1 MESGAHKSRG
11 AAAAGGGGGGEGA
24 SGGGGGGNHMVCH
37 LCGYQYP
44 NAHPSAKQRRAHR
57 KNCGNP
63 SSPSPTAAA
72 AHAAVEE
79 GDGKRLLLL
88 RDDGEEAAAG
98 GGGGGGDVGDGASA
112 VAADSGGVLPGSARE
127 VGNVADDD
135 GNAER
140 SSSPPH
146 VSEVQVGLSKC
157 TEDCVVSGDHI
168 PPSGND
174 SKASG
179 TENDE
184 IQSGVVTRLTENV
197 PHLEDGHHS
206 ESAVSSDQCMGSTS
220 CLVPEHGDGA
230 RLSSEFSADEINK
243 LSVMSLETVTGL
255 SKDGIGNNEDDFS
268 GVERPKAVEEDR
280 SVNDSNVV
288 SKEQIPC
295 EETVSSMEQSEVM
308 FTIGN
313 NEDDLSC
320 VERPKAVEEDR
331 LVNDSNV
338 VSKEQIP
345 CKETVS
351 SMEQSEVMFTNS
363 VDHVSSST
371 KEPVNLLED
380 KMSCIEKH
388 VCLDE
393 TSSNDLFQLASG
405 GSHSEASGIDKPRHQ
420 ADCASLTPDQL
431 VIPKEMDIDE
441 GLHCTDA
448 DVGIKTL
455 SSAVGHADEDITA
468 VNLSKNVCSPH
479 LTVGDDIQDSV
490 RQTIDITP
498 MPPQVDLAEVSTSST
513 SHEIDKVSSKDGI
526 DERNPNVNLTSD
538 EVNEVHG
545 IDVEEIPHIE
555 DIAAYNDYQE
565 PNTVRGTR
573 DFEEDTQNEEII
585 AEASSHN
592 ITAVQST
599 CNVEEK
605 EQIEEFDSN
614 SSCNKIHEISSRGVE
629 ETKLTD
635 VNVET
640 ADEINVASSLE
651 NVEEKQS
658 NRETIADPSV
668 EIDVANLP
676 SSLELSKLDVETST
690 YHTAY
695 EANAVNAMENVEEM
709 KQKEEIAVAP
719 TSHINTISSTTN
731 DDQKQSEELSVGPSS
746 DDITVPHGEFSVKEK
761 TEETM
766 SDPTSNKTDMVSTS
780 GGVEEQNHGDEVT
793 SGTNTHEESVILVHT
808 TDNVEKKMNKDLT
821 SEPADNVEEEVQS
834 EDIATDP
841 TSHESS
847 TLHITDGAES
857 KKQDAKVA
865 ADLAAGKIDVPRSAD
880 DAEEQ
885 KHEATVS
892 TDDDLKG
899 DDPSESNSPQIID
912 GAGDKE
918 QDAET
923 AADPPPGK
931 TDAPPS
937 TDDAEETKPKEEEL
951 ETVGTVVD
959 DPKEEDKEEIADKE
973 VIVNSDKNHV
983 SLKSLLSEKAAE
995 TKESKKPSTKDRV
1008 LSFRRRVSKDGG
1020 SPAKPGSPKAA
1031 VSGQQQDWN
1040 SPARLPVEK
1049 KPKGKKQQWVP
1060 FICCPSMS

>member
-24 SGGGGGGNHMVCH
+24 SGGGGGNHMVCH

-98 GGGGGGDVGDGASA
+98 GGGGDVGDGASA

-140 SSSPPH
+140 SSSHPH

-243 LSVMSLETVTGL
+243 SSVMSLETVTGL
-255 SKDGIGNNEDDFS
+255 SKDG
-268 GVERPKAVEEDR
+268 
-280 SVNDSNVV
+280 
-288 SKEQIPC
+288 
-295 EETVSSMEQSEVM
+295 
-308 FTIGN
+308 IGN

-351 SMEQSEVMFTNS
+351 SLEQSEVMFTIGNNEDDLSCVERSKAVEEDRLVNDSNVVSREQIPCKETVSAMEQSEVMFTNS
-363 VDHVSSST
+363 VDHVSNST

-380 KMSCIEKH
+380 KVSCIEKH

-405 GSHSEASGIDKPRHQ
+405 GSYSEASGIDKPRHQ

-431 VIPKEMDIDE
+431 VIPKEMDID

-448 DVGIKTL
+448 DVGIKAL

-513 SHEIDKVSSKDGI
+513 SHEIDKVSRKDGI
-526 DERNPNVNLTSD
+526 DERNPNVNLTSH

-565 PNTVRGTR
+565 PNTVRATC
-573 DFEEDTQNEEII
+573 DFEEDMQNEEII

-605 EQIEEFDSN
+605 EQIEKFDRN
-614 SSCNKIHEISSRGVE
+614 SGCNKINEISSRGVE

-746 DDITVPHGEFSVKEK
+746 DEITVPHGEFSVKEK
-761 TEETM
+761 TEETV

-865 ADLAAGKIDVPRSAD
+865 ADPAAGKIDVPRSAD

>member
-1 MESGAHKSRG
+1 MESGAHKSGG
-11 AAAAGGGGGGEGA
+11 AAAAA
-24 SGGGGGGNHMVCH
+24 AGGGGGGNHMVCH

-63 SSPSPTAAA
+63 SSPSPTAAS
-72 AHAAVEE
+72 HAAVEE
-79 GDGKRLLLL
+79 GHGKRLLLL
-88 RDDGEEAAAG
+88 RDDGEEAAG
-98 GGGGGGDVGDGASA
+98 GGGDGASA
-112 VAADSGGVLPGSARE
+112 VADSGGVLPGSARE
-127 VGNVADDD
+127 DGNVADDD

-140 SSSPPH
+140 SSSHPH

-206 ESAVSSDQCMGSTS
+206 ESAVSSDQCMDSTS

-243 LSVMSLETVTGL
+243 SSVMSLETVAAL

-268 GVERPKAVEEDR
+268 CVERPMTVEEDPSVNDFNVVSKEQIPREETVSFMEQSEVMFTIGNNEDDLSCVKRPKVVEEDR
-280 SVNDSNVV
+280 LVNDSNVV

-295 EETVSSMEQSEVM
+295 EETVSSMEQSE
-308 FTIGN
+308 I
-313 NEDDLSC
+313 
-320 VERPKAVEEDR
+320 
-331 LVNDSNV
+331 
-338 VSKEQIP
+338 
-345 CKETVS
+345 
-351 SMEQSEVMFTNS
+351 MFTNS
-363 VDHVSSST
+363 VDHVSNST

-380 KMSCIEKH
+380 KVSCIEKH

-405 GSHSEASGIDKPRHQ
+405 GSHSEASGIDKPWHQ

-431 VIPKEMDIDE
+431 GIPKEMDIDE
-441 GLHCTDA
+441 GLHCIDA
-448 DVGIKTL
+448 DVGIKAL

-468 VNLSKNVCSPH
+468 VNLSKNVCSSH

-498 MPPQVDLAEVSTSST
+498 MQPQVDLAEVSTPST
-513 SHEIDKVSSKDGI
+513 SHEIDEVSSKDGI
-526 DERNPNVNLTSD
+526 DERNPNVNLTSH

-545 IDVEEIPHIE
+545 IDVEEIPDIE

-565 PNTVRGTR
+565 PNTVRATR
-573 DFEEDTQNEEII
+573 DFEEDMQNEEII

-605 EQIEEFDSN
+605 EQIEEFDRN
-614 SSCNKIHEISSRGVE
+614 SGCNKINEISSRGVE

-658 NRETIADPSV
+658 NKETVADPSV

-676 SSLELSKLDVETST
+676 SSLELETSID
-690 YHTAY
+690 HTAY
-695 EANAVNAMENVEEM
+695 EANAVNVMENVEEM
-709 KQKEEIAVAP
+709 KQKEEIAIPP
-719 TSHINTISSTTN
+719 TSHINTILSTTN
-731 DDQKQSEELSVGPSS
+731 DEQKQSEQISVGPSS
-746 DDITVPHGEFSVKEK
+746 DEITVPHDEFSVKEK

-793 SGTNTHEESVILVHT
+793 SGTSTHEGSVILVHT
-808 TDNVEKKMNKDLT
+808 TDNVEKKMNKELT
-821 SEPADNVEEEVQS
+821 SEPADNVEEEVQT

-857 KKQDAKVA
+857 KKQDVKVA
-865 ADLAAGKIDVPRSAD
+865 ADPAAGEIDVPRSAG
-880 DAEEQ
+880 DAEEH

-899 DDPSESNSPQIID
+899 DDPSEGNTPQIID

-918 QDAET
+918 QDVET

-937 TDDAEETKPKEEEL
+937 TDDAEETKPKEKE

-959 DPKEEDKEEIADKE
+959 DPKEKDEEEIADKE

-995 TKESKKPSTKDRV
+995 TRESKKPSTKDRV